1 MTKSVPTEPQTQASW
16 QDSQSIK
23 SITGLPGLPGL
34 EQSLTGS
41 NLESRTTSAS
51 PDWKNED
58 PFNAATKATS
68 SITAALEAITS
79 GTSLAS
85 SEGISDG
92 AVAGVAIGC
101 LIAGL
106 ALGVVAAFILFRRRQ
121 RNSSTSPGFVAV
133 ESQYAEPK
141 NGPQVNV
148 IPSGN
153 DVELDQFL
161 LDTIPDKEIQ
171 AELSALSEL
180 IYQHVENHYH
190 GPDVQTNAAE
200 VAQGLAN
207 IDYSPDLSRLQS
219 EEVASLCLAPK
230 TFHIGLRHVLSHTI
244 FRSLDFNSGGNLSM
258 LPLPIAA
265 MARDNHSDENTDNPG
280 KTELTAHSLTRGGVK
295 IL

>member
-1 MTKSVPTEPQTQASW
+1 
-16 QDSQSIK
+16 
-23 SITGLPGLPGL
+23 
-34 EQSLTGS
+34 
-41 NLESRTTSAS
+41 
-51 PDWKNED
+51 
-58 PFNAATKATS
+58 
-68 SITAALEAITS
+68 
-79 GTSLAS
+79 
-85 SEGISDG
+85 
-92 AVAGVAIGC
+92 
-101 LIAGL
+101 
-106 ALGVVAAFILFRRRQ
+106 VAAFILFRRRQ

-133 ESQYAEPK
+133 ESQYAESK

-153 DVELDQFL
+153 DAELDQFL

-190 GPDVQTNAAE
+190 GPDAQTNAAE

-244 FRSLDFNSGGNLSM
+244 FRSLDFNSGDNLSM

-265 MARDNHSDENTDNPG
+265 MARQNHSDENTDNPG